1 MISIQISYT
10 PYSALLIFSFEATMW
25 KFAGETHKIDHNL
38 PEIEDLDDDHSGETK
53 SVISPEN
60 NNRSKGST

>member
-1 MISIQISYT
+1 
-10 PYSALLIFSFEATMW
+10 MW